1 MSLADRS
8 YRMAFSIAAIACAC
22 APIAAIADLV
32 ARGRRSCFTRA
43 GRGLGLPCPNR
54 HEVHDLAVLAES
66 FQQPAQPE
74 TPEDKRHHCSLGIT
88 WEYDVTHVHLP
99 DKDPQTGVNNAT
111 QTWITYV
118 ADNATQTQTTDQA
131 SGSTQTQTTVDQA
144 NEATQTQTTDQAN
157 EATQTQT
164 TDQTNYNQV
173 NTATQTQL
181 WWPLEL
187 GFGEAWRY
195 AGGRRVTHRPPPP
208 PPGSPRSPR
217 SPRMSDRVA
226 AYLTSQRFA
235 QPPPPEDAKVTML
248 SMD

>member
-8 YRMAFSIAAIACAC
+8 YRMAFSIAAIAAC

-32 ARGRRSCFTRA
+32 ARGRRSCVTRA
-43 GRGLGLPCPNR
+43 GRGLGLPCR
-54 HEVHDLAVLAES
+54 HELHDLAVLAES
-66 FQQPAQPE
+66 CQQPAQPE

-111 QTWITYV
+111 QTWIIYV

-131 SGSTQTQTTVDQA
+131 SGSTQTQTTV
-144 NEATQTQTTDQAN
+144 DQAN

-208 PPGSPRSPR
+208 PGSPRSPR

>member
-1 MSLADRS
+1 M
-8 YRMAFSIAAIACAC
+8 
-22 APIAAIADLV
+22 
-32 ARGRRSCFTRA
+32 
-43 GRGLGLPCPNR
+43 
-54 HEVHDLAVLAES
+54 
-66 FQQPAQPE
+66 
-74 TPEDKRHHCSLGIT
+74 
-88 WEYDVTHVHLP
+88 THVHLP

-144 NEATQTQTTDQAN
+144 D

-208 PPGSPRSPR
+208 PGSPRSPR
-217 SPRMSDRVA
+217 SPLMSDLVA
-226 AYLTSQRFA
+226 AYLTSQRVA